1 MRRTRTLVVATAAVV
16 ATIGGITI
24 ASASADPAAEATS
37 TRIAATKSDKA
48 TAAAAPVA
56 GAAATTRS
64 GEQAATPTK
73 IVWTRR
79 STWVTYGGTATLEG
93 QVQIPSGALPGAPV
107 RLYARNSS
115 SKPWTHIDSA
125 TTSTSTGLFRFYRKP
140 PRNYYF
146 RVTYAGNSTYESS
159 SGYAKVGVRRK
170 LTPSRM
176 TKVSSRTFYYT
187 GPVRPS
193 YKYQIVKLQYKKC
206 GSCGWS
212 LIKSTRANSK
222 SAWKFKVSGPSTRGR
237 TYYYR
242 AYTPSSSSYMAGY
255 ADEWRIRT

>member
-24 ASASADPAAEATS
+24 ASASADPAVEATS
-37 TRIAATKSDKA
+37 TRIAATKSDQA

-56 GAAATTRS
+56 GSVAATRS

-79 STWVTYGGTATLEG
+79 NTWVTYGSTATLEG
-93 QVQIPSGALPGAPV
+93 QVQNSSGALPGAPV

-146 RVTYAGNSTYESS
+146 RVSFAGNANYEASH
-159 SGYAKVGVRRK
+159 GYAEVGVRRK
-170 LTPSRM
+170 LS
-176 TKVSSRTFYYT
+176 
-187 GPVRPS
+187 PS
-193 YKYQIVKLQYKKC
+193 YMARLSNGNFKYYGSVKPSYRYQVVKLQYKQC
-206 GSCGWS
+206 GSCGWRYV
-212 LIKSTRANSK
+212 KYTRANENST
-222 SAWKFKVSGPSTRGR
+222 WRFIVTGPSQSGR

-242 AYTPSSSSYMAGY
+242 AYSPSSDSYLAGY